1 MKCVIPAAGRGV
13 RFNELGRH
21 YPKCVLPYK
30 DVPII
35 AHNIKLALEAGA
47 SEVCVVVGHRG
58 EKIREIVA
66 MYFPD
71 DERIIFEEYQMHD
84 GKDGPAMSI
93 WCGVPFGISEPLL
106 VLLSDIVIKE
116 LPPLDES
123 WISTQTVPDWE
134 RWCMAEVVS
143 GQIVEFHDKPVDRP
157 PTDQAVSGVYY
168 FKNGAVFENCLK
180 MAIDDNTE
188 GEVQISHAMNHYMED
203 DTISTRNLEIV
214 DFGTLH
220 EYLEN
225 RGISNSREFNS
236 VFPIGN
242 SLIHKQ
248 SEKNPEKIHIEV
260 NWYENLPTPIKIM
273 TPRVF
278 GTNLYDEIPGY
289 SMERI
294 DSPTARE
301 LFLYLES
308 EPSFWTDF
316 YSRLF
321 DTVEQFSEYKKPG
334 KSTFF
339 SNLDKKNRERVAAI
353 SDDLRD
359 NDAIDFCDA
368 FDEMQER
375 GDFDIFQDSLFHGD
389 LCFSNIFYHPGSKH
403 IKLIDPRGDAYGNVL
418 YDLAKITHSAYFPY
432 DYIDAELYLK
442 REGETIIFDAGKHYC
457 RKAYKKL
464 FIERFGEDTWQ
475 KTLTIVASL
484 FLTMIPLHSH
494 NRNNQ
499 ELFYDT
505 FRKASSESGLLG

>member
-1 MKCVIPAAGRGV
+1 
-13 RFNELGRH
+13 
-21 YPKCVLPYK
+21 
-30 DVPII
+30 
-35 AHNIKLALEAGA
+35 
-47 SEVCVVVGHRG
+47 
-58 EKIREIVA
+58 
-66 MYFPD
+66 
-71 DERIIFEEYQMHD
+71 
-84 GKDGPAMSI
+84 
-93 WCGVPFGISEPLL
+93 
-106 VLLSDIVIKE
+106 
-116 LPPLDES
+116 
-123 WISTQTVPDWE
+123 
-134 RWCMAEVVS
+134 
-143 GQIVEFHDKPVDRP
+143 
-157 PTDQAVSGVYY
+157 
-168 FKNGAVFENCLK
+168 
-180 MAIDDNTE
+180 
-188 GEVQISHAMNHYMED
+188 
-203 DTISTRNLEIV
+203 
-214 DFGTLH
+214 
-220 EYLEN
+220 
-225 RGISNSREFNS
+225 
-236 VFPIGN
+236 
-242 SLIHKQ
+242 
-248 SEKNPEKIHIEV
+248 
-260 NWYENLPTPIKIM
+260 
-273 TPRVF
+273 
-278 GTNLYDEIPGY
+278 
-289 SMERI
+289 MERI

-368 FDEMQER
+368 FFEMQER